1 MSERTGGC
9 QCGRVRYRITAEPY
23 MLVACHC
30 KECQRQS
37 GSAFGLSM
45 MVPQDAVA
53 LEGEL
58 KMFERSSDS
67 GRPLKC
73 FFCASCGTR
82 IYHQP
87 AYAPVVNIRAGT
99 LDDTSRLEPTMH
111 AWVSRKQPWFT
122 IPEGVVTHDEQ
133 P

>member
-1 MSERTGGC
+1 
-9 QCGRVRYRITAEPY
+9 

-30 KECQRQS
+30 TECQRQS
-37 GSAFGLSM
+37 GSAFGLSLIT
-45 MVPQDAVA
+45 PQKGVAV
-53 LEGEL
+53 EGEL

-73 FFCASCGTR
+73 FFCPSCGTR

-87 AYAPVVNIRAGT
+87 SYAPVINIRAGT
-99 LDDTSRLEPTMH
+99 LDDTSGLEPKMH
-111 AWVSRKQPWFT
+111 TWVSSKQPWVT
-122 IPEGVVTHDEQ
+122 IPEGVTTHDKQ

>member
-1 MSERTGGC
+1 
-9 QCGRVRYRITAEPY
+9 VRYRITAQPL

-37 GSAFGLSM
+37 GSAFGLSLI
-45 MVPQDAVA
+45 VPQAGVVIDGA
-53 LEGEL
+53 LQS
-58 KMFERSSDS
+58 FERSSDS

-73 FFCASCGTR
+73 FFCPECGTR

-87 AYAPVVNIRAGT
+87 GYASVLNIRAGT
-99 LDDTSRLEPTMH
+99 LDDTSALEPTMH
-111 AWVSRKQPWFT
+111 AWVSSKQPWIT
-122 IPEGVVTHDEQ
+122 IPEGVPTHAKQ